1 MPSGRFLIVLMGIIL
16 AILSLCKLD
25 FGNKEPIVENWWGST
40 QFTPVGQP
48 GAKLPNGQTVAIGGN
63 YMAPPMMG
71 SGKFVS
77 TPAFQAVLSP
87 RFSNV
92 QYGANIRYN
101 MPDRENLGVPCEP
114 LTFGG
119 MAQENYMK
127 ERVVRAQPPVENY
140 TSNPTAPM
148 RAPSVQENYDCS
160 VGQCGSSSP
169 PSCGKGGY
177 GMGHK
182 VAGGYELPS
191 GYAAGNYWDVYDSI
205 PGTKVAG
212 SELPVGTMSTMDGAG
227 NLDQVVVV
235 NNIMP
240 ANIQGSRLRSQGD
253 PIRGDLAIVPCQSGW
268 FSVYPTLNRD
278 LQQGAM
284 NVLSGAGGG
293 GESYNNLMN
302 LLVSASGG
310 SSTTFGGID
319 LKDSLPQYNANMAT
333 SMVTDLRNAMGDVT
347 VSAFP

>member
-25 FGNKEPIVENWWGST
+25 FGTSQPIVENWWGAT
-40 QFTPVGQP
+40 QFTPISQP

-63 YMAPPMMG
+63 YMANPNMG

-114 LTFGG
+114 LTFGS
-119 MAQENYMK
+119 MAGNPTENYMK
-127 ERVVRAQPPVENY
+127 ERSVRAQAPIENY
-140 TSNPTAPM
+140 SSNPTFTPKIK
-148 RAPSVQENYDCS
+148 EGYDCAT
-160 VGQCGSSSP
+160 GQCAGGSP

-177 GMGHK
+177 GFGHK

-205 PGTKVAG
+205 PGTKIAG

-240 ANIQGSRLRSQGD
+240 ANISGSRLRAQGD

-278 LQQGAM
+278 LQAGSLA
-284 NVLSGAGGG
+284 VLAGAGGG

-310 SSTTFGGID
+310 ATTTLGGVD
-319 LKDSLPQYNANMAT
+319 LKESLPQYNANMAT